1 MTLTEAL
8 HKKLAE
14 PRNESTKET
23 WAERIAEVW
32 VHEALGGNMVA
43 LQMILDRLEGPK
55 AATYQ
60 AKASIG
66 TALEDLLIPRHST
79 APPNPDDD

>member
-14 PRNESTKET
+14 TSSEVTQKT

-43 LQMILDRLEGPK
+43 LRMILDRVEDPTTITVP
-55 AATYQ
+55 A
-60 AKASIG
+60 G
-66 TALEDLLIPRHST
+66 TALPH
-79 APPNPDDD
+79 PDDD